1 MNDSLPAG
9 RDDAREVQEL
19 MAQFD
24 APAYVRR
31 ARRVEGAYEQLLER
45 CGRQREEWLP
55 MVRTRIGQLAA
66 LAPGWEGLRPLLQC
80 QDQFDAIRRLHDE
93 LRPRLRVP
101 IAPATSAGVLRRAV
115 AALGHSVGRFN
126 QRWLD
131 FLAGVDLRPLNTL
144 RDGYN
149 RHYLLEKE
157 CALRSTRLAREN
169 FRRLEPLT
177 HDDLSRLFPPLPVP
191 RLAGESR

>member
-1 MNDSLPAG
+1 MNESLPVG
-9 RDDAREVQEL
+9 RDDAREIQEL

-45 CGRQREEWLP
+45 CGRQREEWLSL
-55 MVRTRIGQLAA
+55 VRTRVGQLAA
-66 LAPGWEGLRPLLQC
+66 LAPGWEGLRPLVDGD
-80 QDQFDAIRRLHDE
+80 DQLDLLRRLHAH
-93 LRPRLRVP
+93 LRPSLRV
-101 IAPATSAGVLRRAV
+101 ALGPATSAGTLRRAV
-115 AALGHSVGRFN
+115 AALRHSLERFN
-126 QRWLD
+126 QRWRA
-131 FLAGVDLRPLNTL
+131 FLAGIDLGPLNAL

-157 CALRSTRLAREN
+157 CALRSTRLAREG
-169 FRRLEPLT
+169 FCRLEPLT
-177 HDDLSRLFPPLPVP
+177 TDDLSNRFPPLPVP

>member
-1 MNDSLPAG
+1 MNEPLPAG

-24 APAYVRR
+24 VPAYVRR
-31 ARRVEGAYEQLLER
+31 ARQVESAYEQLLGH

-55 MVRTRIGQLAA
+55 MVRTRVGQLAG
-66 LAPGWEGLRPLLQC
+66 LAPGWQALRPLVDGD
-80 QDQFDAIRRLHDE
+80 DQLDLLGRLHDQ
-93 LRPRLRVP
+93 LRPNLRVA
-101 IAPATSAGVLRRAV
+101 IAPATSAGALRRAA
-115 AALGHSVGRFN
+115 AALRHSLERFN
-126 QRWLD
+126 QRWRA
-131 FLAGVDLRPLNTL
+131 FVGGIDLVPLNTL

-157 CALRSTRLAREN
+157 CALRSPRLAREG

-177 HDDLSRLFPPLPVP
+177 TDDLSQLFPPLPVP